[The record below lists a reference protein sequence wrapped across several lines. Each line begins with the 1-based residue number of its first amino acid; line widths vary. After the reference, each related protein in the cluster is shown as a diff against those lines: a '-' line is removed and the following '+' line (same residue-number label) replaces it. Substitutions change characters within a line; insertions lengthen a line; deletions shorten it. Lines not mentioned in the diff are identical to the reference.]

1 MNVRRAGKIEDWA
14 AIHALVADAFAYM
27 DGRIDP
33 PSSIHRWSPD
43 RFAAE
48 AQTGVAYIA
57 EGDGAL
63 LGCGYG
69 KAAGDAWYIGKIA
82 VAPDARRRGVARAI
96 VRMAEADAKRNG
108 LAALELES
116 RIELTENH
124 QAFAALGF
132 AKTRETA
139 HPGHDRPTSITMR
152 KPVLIGKALA
162 DADDATQMA
171 ALKTI
176 IRNHLN
182 LMAAL
187 NTLRGADLP
196 DPWLVSGA
204 IYCNVW
210 NHLTGRPTDYG
221 VKDYDV
227 FYFDADT
234 GYEAEDRIIKRLT
247 PRFAADPPV
256 EIRNQA
262 RVPLWY
268 RQKFGRDYPAVA
280 DCKQAIDRFACTTH
294 CVAARLIGP
303 SQTEDDLDIY
313 APFGLNE
320 IFSFRLT
327 PNLTLENRETHEAK
341 AARQSALWPELT
353 IVPWPEKVI

>member
-1 MNVRRAGKIEDWA
+1 MKVRRAGKAENWA

-27 DGRIDP
+27 DGRIHP
-33 PSSIHRWSPD
+33 PSSIHQWSPD
-43 RFAAE
+43 RFAA
-48 AQTGVAYIA
+48 AAKTGAAYIA
-57 EGDGAL
+57 EEDGAL
-63 LGCGYG
+63 LGCGFG
-69 KAAGDAWYIGKIA
+69 KATGDAWYIGKVA
-82 VAPDARRRGVARAI
+82 VTPRVRGKGVARAI
-96 VRMAEADAKRNG
+96 VAMAEADAMQRG

-116 RIELTENH
+116 RIELTDNH
-124 QAFAALGF
+124 QTFSALGF
-132 AKTRETA
+132 SKVEETA
-139 HPGHDRPTSITMR
+139 HPGHDRPTSIRMR
-152 KPVLIGKALA
+152 KPLLIGKALA
-162 DADDATQMA
+162 DAGDDTQMA

-176 IRNHLN
+176 IRNHPN
-182 LMAAL
+182 LMTAL
-187 NTLRGADLP
+187 ITLREAGLP

-210 NHLTGRPTDYG
+210 NHLTGRPADYG

-234 GYEAEDRIIKRLT
+234 SYEAEDRVIKRLT
-247 PRFAADPPV
+247 PLFAENPPV

-268 RQKFGRDYPAVA
+268 RARFGSDYPAVA
-280 DCKQAIDRFACTTH
+280 NCKEAIDRFACTTH
-294 CVAARLIGP
+294 CVAARLIA
-303 SQTEDDLDIY
+303 DDLDIY

-353 IVPWPEKVI
+353 VVPWPGEPT